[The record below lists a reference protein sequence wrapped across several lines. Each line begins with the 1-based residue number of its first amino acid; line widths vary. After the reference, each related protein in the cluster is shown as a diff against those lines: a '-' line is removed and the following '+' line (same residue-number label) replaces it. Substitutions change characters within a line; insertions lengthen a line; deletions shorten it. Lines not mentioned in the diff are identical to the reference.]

1 MGKPGAKKTDQI
13 VSATPG
19 DVHIIM
25 VPSPGGPV
33 PTPIPHPCVSII
45 KDRVADTVKVMGLP
59 GAVKGSISK
68 HSPPHVPMGPGP
80 FQRPPA
86 NKGKIVTASSNV
98 FYEGQKAAMLG
109 DTAEMCADPADAP
122 VGKVIGTAAKVLIG
136 GGGQGNA
143 LDRAAEAA
151 AAVAAA
157 AAYAEDLH
165 LHPTTG
171 HPIDVATGTLIVS
184 VEDCALDG
192 PLPIQFVRTYSSGA
206 AAAPRGPLG
215 PGWVHNYDEAIERV
229 APGHAD
235 HADVHAQFV
244 DAGAPSPSL
253 VYLAYRRP
261 LGTLAY
267 FHDIPDG
274 TSRIEPAVG
283 GRVARDGDEYVLLI
297 TPYAQHRFAPAAHR
311 ADCFALSRIVDRHAN
326 ELSFTYDGRGR
337 LVTVTDP
344 FRRTLQLSYDAVH
357 RLIGLDVLVPSSS
370 DPIGRVWCRYQYDT
384 AGDLVAVTDRGAGV
398 TTYGYHDHLIVEE
411 RSADSYSFFFRY
423 DTRRR
428 CVHTWGEDGYLT
440 RRLAYDDRRGVTW
453 ELNGEGEST
462 FYHYDAAGRPTK
474 IERPGGL
481 ATTYVRDNA
490 GRLTER
496 RVGPAVEVAAGY
508 DDSGRIA
515 QFENVDGIITSFE
528 YDVIGRCTAARANDG
543 RSVMLAYNE
552 RFDVVGQDAP
562 GFGGELKSV
571 FDARGLPISRTGPGG
586 SVHYERD
593 EFGHLTRVS
602 REPGSPLTCAYDAF
616 GRLLWSRLAG
626 RTTTYEWDALD
637 RMVRQSEDGRVVR
650 EFRFDFAGHLLWERD
665 GDGFERS
672 FRFSGLNVAEYR
684 PWHRSGEAATPA
696 LAFHRYQYDREGRIL
711 QVEDEAGVLVR
722 IDYDERGR
730 TRREEFVSEQWTRV
744 REYDAAGRV
753 CGLRD
758 SNGRACGMQLDGAGR
773 VIRAVYTRDSSGSQS
788 VSRASAGRQAH
799 VDAFE
804 FDDAGRLMAATTGNS
819 LVAFESDDLGRLAA
833 VEQDGW
839 SVAYDYDDVGRRTAV
854 RVDGFDDAV
863 TFEYDA
869 PGGRLSALRYGSLV
883 EERQYA
889 PDGQLARRLSMNGTE
904 ELFEYDDD
912 WRPVGAS
919 IRRNTNEPV
928 YVRQIS
934 YDEAGRLAAAS
945 DSIRGGRSYQY
956 RDDRLTR
963 VEWERERPAESY
975 TFDSRGNLLD
985 ANGRL
990 SALSGGRCPAAT
1002 PGPDGAT
1009 IDLEYDAKGQIT
1021 TVSNARGDRWK
1032 YQYDAVGRRTRKTQ
1046 VNRDGAEIARWEF
1059 LWDADNLLAERHFE
1073 SGRETRR
1080 SLFVY
1085 DGIAPVVRVDESEES
1100 EANAV
1105 VFHTDL
1111 IGAPDVCT
1119 GEDGSVSWYRV
1130 GTAFGAGF
1138 EAGAIAQN
1146 LGYPGQY
1153 WDAET
1158 GLFYNRY
1165 RHYDPAA
1172 ARYLQPDPI
1181 GVNGGWSLHAYTTM
1195 PLQSSDPLGL
1205 GTRYT
1210 IPEREGTQH
1219 IMMSDDPKLLK
1230 LTSVGGSP
1238 NEEAGYHR
1246 FSGATQDVV
1255 QAAGQGLPRFM
1266 GEAGS
1271 GQLANTPQLV
1281 IETHGRPGT
1290 VSYYNPSTGR
1300 RERING
1306 RQLARRLKER
1316 GFSGDRIILVVCHA
1330 TEPGAGGTSVAQDL
1344 ADEMAREPNAT
1355 RVEVIAANGVVF
1367 NKPDG
1372 TLVAAQRVRDA
1383 QGRRVGLLEHPDD
1396 AVFQSFSAGRPPRP
1410 AAGPS
1415 RTALH

>member
-151 AAVAAA
+151 AAMAAA

-192 PLPIQFVRTYSSGA
+192 PLPIQFVRTYSSAQAGA
-206 AAAPRGPLG
+206 SVGPLG
-215 PGWVHNYDEAIERV
+215 AGWVHNYMEEIERV

-235 HADVHAQFV
+235 HADVHARFV
-244 DAGAPSPSL
+244 EAGAPSPSH

-261 LGTLAY
+261 LGTSTHV
-267 FHDIPDG
+267 HDVADG
-274 TSRIEPAVG
+274 TSRFEPAVG
-283 GRVARDGDEYVLLI
+283 GRIARDGDEYVVL
-297 TPYAQHRFAPAAHR
+297 TTAYAQHRFAPADHNAGCLR
-311 ADCFALSRIVDRHAN
+311 LSRIVDRHAN
-326 ELSFTYDGRGR
+326 ELTFTYDDGGR
-337 LVTVTDP
+337 LVLITDP
-344 FRRTLQLSYDAVH
+344 FRRTLRLSYDGLH
-357 RLIGLDVLVPSSS
+357 RVAGLDVFVPTSTG
-370 DPIGRVWCRYQYDT
+370 PVGRFWCRYQYGA
-384 AGDLVAVTDRGAGV
+384 AGDLTAVTDRGSGV

-411 RSADSYSFFFRY
+411 RSADGYAFFFRY
-423 DTRRR
+423 DSRRR
-428 CVHTWGEDGYLT
+428 CIQTWGEDGYLT

-453 ELNGEGEST
+453 EVNGEGEST

-481 ATTYVRDNA
+481 ATTYVRDGA

-496 RVGPAVEVAAGY
+496 RVGPAVEVAATY
-508 DDSGRIA
+508 DDTGRISA
-515 QFENVDGIITSFE
+515 FENSDGIVSSFE
-528 YDVIGRCTAARANDG
+528 YDAVGRCRAVRANDG
-543 RSVMLAYNE
+543 RSVTLAYDSHFN
-552 RFDVVGQDAP
+552 VVDQDAP
-562 GFGGELKSV
+562 GHGGELKSV
-571 FDARGLPISRTGPGG
+571 FNARGLPIRRTGPGG
-586 SVHYERD
+586 SVRYEYD
-593 EFGHLTRVS
+593 EFGHLTSVS
-602 REPGSPLTCAYDAF
+602 REPGSSLTCAYDAF
-616 GRLLWSRLAG
+616 GRLLWSKFAG

-637 RMVRQSEDGRVVR
+637 RMVRQSEDGRVVH
-650 EFRFDFAGHLLWERD
+650 EFRFDFAGHLVWERD
-665 GDGFERS
+665 GEGFERAI
-672 FRFSGLNVAEYR
+672 RFSGLHVAEYQ
-684 PWHRSGEAATPA
+684 PWHRSVDADKAPVA
-696 LAFHRYQYDREGRIL
+696 YHRYQYDREGRIR

-722 IDYDERGR
+722 IDYDERGK

-744 REYDAAGRV
+744 REYGEGGRV
-753 CGLRD
+753 SGLRD
-758 SNGRACGMQLDGAGR
+758 SNGRACAMQLDGAGR
-773 VIRAVYTRDSSGSQS
+773 VIRAVYTREVAGSSVASRGSSGPTP
-788 VSRASAGRQAH
+788 H

-819 LVAFESDDLGRLAA
+819 LVAFESDDIGRLVA

-839 SVAYDYDDVGRRTAV
+839 SVSYEYDHVGRRAAV
-854 RVDGFDDAV
+854 RVDGFDDVV

-869 PGGRLSALRYGSLV
+869 PGGRLSAVRYGALV
-883 EERQYA
+883 EQRQYT
-889 PDGQLARRLSMNGTE
+889 PDGQLARRQSMNGAE
-904 ELFEYDDD
+904 ELFDYDDD
-912 WRPVGAS
+912 WRPVGAR
-919 IRRNTNEPV
+919 IRGTTNALV
-928 YVRQIS
+928 YSRQIS
-934 YDEAGRLAAAS
+934 YDRAGRLAAVD
-945 DSIRGGRSYQY
+945 DSIRGRRSYEY

-963 VEWERERPAESY
+963 VEWERERPVESY
-975 TFDSRGNLLD
+975 AFDVRGNLLD
-985 ANGRL
+985 ATGR
-990 SALSGGRCPAAT
+990 SAGLRGGHCPAAT

-1009 IDLEYDAKGQIT
+1009 VDLEYDAKGQLAA
-1021 TVSNARGDRWK
+1021 VSTATGDRWQ

-1046 VNRDGAEIARWEF
+1046 VDRDGAEIARWEF
-1059 LWDADNLLAERHFE
+1059 LWDADNLLAERHIE
-1073 SGRETRR
+1073 SGREVRR
-1080 SLFVY
+1080 SVFVY
-1085 DGIAPVVRVDESEES
+1085 DGIAPLVRVDESEES
-1100 EANAV
+1100 DAKAL
-1105 VFHTDL
+1105 VFHNDL

-1119 GEDGSVSWYRV
+1119 GDDASVSWYRV

-1138 EAGAIAQN
+1138 ESGAIAQN

-1246 FSGATQDVV
+1246 FTGATQEVV

-1271 GQLANTPQLV
+1271 GQLANTPQLI

-1355 RVEVIAANGVVF
+1355 RVEVIAANGVVL

-1372 TLVAAQRVRDA
+1372 TLVAAQKVYND

-1396 AVFQSFSAGRPPRP
+1396 AVFQSFSAGRPPQP
-1410 AAGPS
+1410 APGPS
-1415 RTALH
+1415 RTDLH